1 MGVIAQYQ
9 VSPAFPSTVGGTG
22 TAKKYFSSMP
32 PQSLWNSGVTGV
44 NTPQASSQ
52 LGATPSASGG
62 SALGQLSFDSVA
74 NKIVGGRFRMYASGT
89 VLSVTG
95 TPTFTPTVEINTG
108 TIAVSSYATLLGG
121 VASAALTANK
131 SVGWSVAG
139 DLYFDPIAGSLAGW
153 MKYSYAATTAGTPL
167 ALEAAE
173 NVTAVSVPTGMAS
186 GGLYASQFG
195 FVVSV
200 SFGTSVADNTASL
213 YEFKI
218 VQD

>member
-1 MGVIAQYQ
+1 MGVIGQYQ

-22 TAKKYFSSMP
+22 TAIKYFSSMP
-32 PQSLWNSGVTGV
+32 PQSLWNSGVVGV
-44 NTPQASSQ
+44 NTPQASAQ
-52 LGATPSASGG
+52 LGATPSST

-74 NKIVGGRFRMYASGT
+74 NKVVGGRFRMYASGT

-95 TPTFTPTVEINTG
+95 TPTFTPTVQINTG
-108 TIAVSSYATLLGG
+108 TIATPSYATLLGG
-121 VASAALTANK
+121 VASAAMTANK

-139 DLYFDPIAGSLAGW
+139 DLFYDPIAGSLAGW

-173 NVTAVSVPTGMAS
+173 NVTAVTVPTGMTS
-186 GGLYASQFG
+186 GNLYATQFG
-195 FVVSV
+195 FVVGV
-200 SFGTSVADNTASL
+200 TFGTSVADNTASL